1 MKIIYKKVPI
11 LTIEDFADKHGLTMV
26 VDERKKPVGD
36 PDRYW
41 AEFDH
46 SEVGDGC
53 ILIGTYGNG
62 ATPEEAI
69 DDYAGKIELKRL
81 VINAFGE
88 NRTEIDVPRLIHK
101 VKEGA

>member
-1 MKIIYKKVPI
+1 MKIIYNEIP
-11 LTIEDFADKHGLTMV
+11 TITIDEFADKHDLTMV
-26 VDERKKPVGD
+26 VHERRKSVGS

-46 SEVGDGC
+46 SEIGDGC

-69 DDYAGKIELKRL
+69 DDYAGKIELKHL
-81 VINAFGE
+81 VINAFGK
-88 NRTEIDVPRLIHK
+88 NRIEIDVPRLIR
-101 VKEGA
+101 KEKF